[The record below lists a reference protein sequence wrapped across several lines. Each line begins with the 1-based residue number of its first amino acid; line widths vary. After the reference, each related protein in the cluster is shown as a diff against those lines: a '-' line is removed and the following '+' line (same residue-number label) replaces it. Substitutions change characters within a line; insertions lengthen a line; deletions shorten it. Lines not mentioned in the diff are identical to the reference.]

1 MSNHFLHTRKLIY
14 LCQLYTNLK
23 KKKKEML
30 LAYEIRSELVL
41 NKLLAKTKSVSEYN
55 FAAQNKNLSLL
66 QTCFF
71 LTILF
76 KDKMRNILVPKKKN
90 DPILTFTS
98 TSILYLDGP
107 VS

>member
-1 MSNHFLHTRKLIY
+1 
-14 LCQLYTNLK
+14 
-23 KKKKEML
+23 ML

-71 LTILF
+71 HHTL
-76 KDKMRNILVPKKKN
+76 
-90 DPILTFTS
+90 
-98 TSILYLDGP
+98 
-107 VS
+107 